1 MPVQFDIRIQ
11 GMQYGG
17 RSLMPVEIERKFLVT
32 GDTWRHGKGIRLCQG
47 YLNREKERT
56 VRVRLAGERAY
67 LTVKGPTNNV
77 TRAEYEY
84 EIPFEHA
91 VEMLR
96 LCDGR
101 IIEKNR
107 YTVNYSGLR
116 WEIDEFCGENRGL
129 ILAEVELQS
138 PDQVFEHPHW
148 LGQEV
153 THDPRYFNS
162 NLSTFPYSTWTD
174 R

>member
-1 MPVQFDIRIQ
+1 MPF
-11 GMQYGG
+11 
-17 RSLMPVEIERKFLVT
+17 EIERKFLVT
-32 GDTWRHGKGIRLCQG
+32 GDAWRQGKCIRLCQG

-56 VRVRLAGERAY
+56 VRVRLAGEKAY

-77 TRAEYEY
+77 KRTEYEY

-91 VEMLR
+91 VEMLQ

-101 IIEKNR
+101 IIEKDR
-107 YTVNYSGLR
+107 YIVNYSGLR
-116 WEIDEFCGENRGL
+116 WEIDEFYGENKGL

-138 PDQVFEHPHW
+138 PDQVFERPHW

-153 THDPRYFNS
+153 TNDPRYFNS
-162 NLSTFPYSTWTD
+162 NLGTFPYSTWMD
-174 R
+174 H